1 MNALCSAL
9 NFATFLVFV
18 IGVGIASLVSSL
30 LFVPVFATCILMG
43 LCSTGI
49 YQHQNLTAAKFGVAF
64 MLVFVFAG
72 LFFPLI
78 VSTDIILMFVSA
90 VFFMLGAIG
99 LVGAYNNR
107 EKWMAW

>member
-18 IGVGIASLVSSL
+18 IGTAVASFVSSL
-30 LFVPVFATCILMG
+30 LFVPVFSTCMLMG
-43 LCSTGI
+43 LCSVGI
-49 YQHQNLTAAKFGVAF
+49 YQHRNLTAAKFGVFF
-64 MLVFVFAG
+64 MLLFVLAG
-72 LFFPLI
+72 LFFPLV
-78 VSTDIILMFVSA
+78 VSPNMLLMFVSA

-99 LVGAYNNR
+99 LIGAYNNR